1 MIGQTLS
8 FSLGQLSLNSL
19 EFKNL
24 QDDLSRA
31 GERNVSGQNVQKY
44 SQMGADAW
52 SLLGAQAA
60 QLNASHLS
68 DFCAAQTPV
77 VEMYQAQ
84 LQCLENELTQ
94 AASDLMTAATT
105 WDLEGNLTSFQK
117 NMAEHATTI
126 MNALNTFNDGRGY
139 FFAGAQTD
147 LKPVHSQLALDLCQS
162 GGPNMTLGDI
172 KNYFLAGPYADAQLP
187 LSLFYED
194 TGALSFPVCANDLQ
208 SAFQTFLDVLSLTP
222 ENAAQGVRQIQGGFD
237 AALYTLKRGI
247 LDTST
252 LLNAFEDKAHEVST
266 VRAASAD
273 QVDILLKTDPIV
285 ASMELYQSQK
295 ALESFMQFTMM
306 MLAFEKTLREMAA
319 SI

>member
-24 QDDLSRA
+24 QDDVSRA

-117 NMAEHATTI
+117 NI
-126 MNALNTFNDGRGY
+126 YL
-139 FFAGAQTD
+139 FF
-147 LKPVHSQLALDLCQS
+147 
-162 GGPNMTLGDI
+162 
-172 KNYFLAGPYADAQLP
+172 Y
-187 LSLFYED
+187 
-194 TGALSFPVCANDLQ
+194 
-208 SAFQTFLDVLSLTP
+208 
-222 ENAAQGVRQIQGGFD
+222 
-237 AALYTLKRGI
+237 
-247 LDTST
+247 
-252 LLNAFEDKAHEVST
+252 
-266 VRAASAD
+266 
-273 QVDILLKTDPIV
+273 
-285 ASMELYQSQK
+285 
-295 ALESFMQFTMM
+295 
-306 MLAFEKTLREMAA
+306 
-319 SI
+319 